1 MINKWVVLLL
11 LIVLAASHGAAY
23 KYGEAHRELVAQVD
37 VSTQTAT
44 NAVAQTK
51 LVVGERQ
58 TEQAAQLAVNEVS
71 QSAVLEQNDISVSL
85 VVANSTVDRLQR
97 ELQATRDNLRGTG
110 SYASLA
116 ERSASAT
123 KAAMVLSE
131 LYGSCQRRV
140 VELAGAYDQA
150 YSRGMICST
159 SYDKVSKVFKDDG

>member
-23 KYGEAHRELVAQVD
+23 KYGEAHRDLVAQVD
-37 VSTQTAT
+37 TSTQTAT

-71 QSAVLEQNDISVSL
+71 QSAVLEQNDLSVSL
-85 VVANSTVDRLQR
+85 AVANSTVDRLQR

-110 SYASLA
+110 SYSSLA

-131 LYGSCQRRV
+131 LLDKSSKRN
-140 VELAGAYDQA
+140 VELAGAADEARSRGNACEQAYDQVRA
-150 YSRGMICST
+150 AFTVR
-159 SYDKVSKVFKDDG
+159 